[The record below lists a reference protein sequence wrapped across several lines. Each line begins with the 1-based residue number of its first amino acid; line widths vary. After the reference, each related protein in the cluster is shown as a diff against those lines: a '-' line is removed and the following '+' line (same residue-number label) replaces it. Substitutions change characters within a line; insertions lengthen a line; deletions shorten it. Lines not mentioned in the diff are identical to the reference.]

1 MPWRWLDGEL
11 KTELHIGL
19 LLTHG
24 TKAGETMDFSE
35 SEEVTT
41 NVESKDK
48 QLQESQNLN
57 NPTRFSPKL
66 DDKWSSLHQSQII
79 KINAYFIILSKI
91 YRSQLIDL
99 NNEAYLS
106 NFGLNYDGLCN

>member
-1 MPWRWLDGEL
+1 
-11 KTELHIGL
+11 
-19 LLTHG
+19 
-24 TKAGETMDFSE
+24 MDFSE

-66 DDKWSSLHQSQII
+66 DDK
-79 KINAYFIILSKI
+79 
-91 YRSQLIDL
+91 
-99 NNEAYLS
+99 
-106 NFGLNYDGLCN
+106 

>member
-1 MPWRWLDGEL
+1 
-11 KTELHIGL
+11 
-19 LLTHG
+19 
-24 TKAGETMDFSE
+24 
-35 SEEVTT
+35 
-41 NVESKDK
+41 VESKDK